1 MVFITDSHKTKKDKI
16 TYGDTITYNGVE
28 VYVARVNGVYSLSLV
43 DLIKLSGQCRSYVY
57 NVFNRNI
64 YRLKDEILTGDK
76 RSHRYLSLTGC
87 VKLLRYMYRPDDG
100 LIELLKN
107 TIKELSYNTSWLDKD
122 NDADNKFNEDLQ
134 KRYDEKFANFDEK
147 LDSFDEKLDN
157 AIRQFVLKISDLSH
171 RMDALENKKAN
182 GSGNSLKGLLKDVL
196 LDALREE

>member
-16 TYGDTITYNGVE
+16 TYIDTITYNGVT
-28 VYVARVNGVYSLSLV
+28 VWVSLVNGASGLSLV
-43 DLIKLSGQCRSYVY
+43 DLIKLSGQCRSYIY

-87 VKLLRYMYRPDDG
+87 IKLLSYMYRPDDG

-107 TIKELSYNTSWLDKD
+107 TINELTTKELSYNNSWLDEY
-122 NDADNKFNEDLQ
+122 NDAGSKFDEDLQ
-134 KRYDEKFANFDEK
+134 KRYDEMFA
-147 LDSFDEKLDN
+147 SFDEKLDN